1 MIFVEEKLLN
11 KKENDLGKFKVG
23 VVVPVYKVE
32 NFLCKCVDSI
42 IEQTYSNWLLILV
55 DDGSPDNS
63 GTICDNYA
71 ASDNRIKVVHKK
83 NGGLVSAWRCG
94 LETLPNDIKYVTF
107 VDSDDWLTNTFLE
120 ELVTKQ
126 QENNAD
132 VVITRLCGVYPNGNK
147 TLSPFP
153 IKVKF
158 YSRLEMERELFPVLL
173 YGGDFHKRG
182 VPCSRC
188 GKLIKKELMINNL
201 KYASD
206 NTTYGED
213 LNITFPMLL
222 DAGSVDMIEDNTCL
236 YMVRKN
242 PDSMTRAYDRNML
255 HSIEHVYDSLFKI
268 ALEKNE
274 IGIFESQILADY
286 LAASVQYYKN
296 ELLNPKGFKEGFKNV
311 EKYIADNDQLKRAIH
326 EIDWSNYRKL
336 NVVIIKAMDS
346 SRKTKKVVVMSVLFV
361 LKRYR
366 FYRLKRMS

>member
-1 MIFVEEKLLN
+1 
-11 KKENDLGKFKVG
+11 
-23 VVVPVYKVE
+23 
-32 NFLCKCVDSI
+32 
-42 IEQTYSNWLLILV
+42 
-55 DDGSPDNS
+55 
-63 GTICDNYA
+63 
-71 ASDNRIKVVHKK
+71 
-83 NGGLVSAWRCG
+83 
-94 LETLPNDIKYVTF
+94 
-107 VDSDDWLTNTFLE
+107 
-120 ELVTKQ
+120 
-126 QENNAD
+126 
-132 VVITRLCGVYPNGNK
+132 
-147 TLSPFP
+147 
-153 IKVKF
+153 
-158 YSRLEMERELFPVLL
+158 
-173 YGGDFHKRG
+173 
-182 VPCSRC
+182 
-188 GKLIKKELMINNL
+188 MINNL